1 MTLVID
7 KRFHLLARLKKG
19 STIGSDIHALVNCRN
34 EVVDDLHHELRI
46 LAQVEALLRCR
57 VDVPVEVLERLV
69 LTCLDNVEDEVES
82 NPALAP
88 HFCVLVRP
96 KLHDFKMVQTCLLL

>member
-7 KRFHLLARLKKG
+7 KRILLLTRVKKG
-19 STIGSDIHALVNCRN
+19 STVRPDIHAFIHRGDK
-34 EVVDDLHHELRI
+34 VVDDLHHELRV
-46 LAQVEALLRCR
+46 LAQVEALLRRR

-69 LTCLDNVEDEVES
+69 LTRLDNVEDEVES
-82 NPALAP
+82 NSALAP

-96 KLHDFKMVQTCLLL
+96 KLHDFEVIQTCLLL